1 MSKRNGRNGYSLI
14 EILIVIAII
23 GLILGITIPNFTT
36 MRRRMALR
44 AAAAELRSV
53 FYLVRMR
60 AIARG
65 VNTGVKF
72 VMEDGVWQFAT
83 YEDGDRDGVRN
94 DDIKKGT
101 DPMVAKP
108 RVVFSQSQI
117 VTIGLPGYSFKD
129 PDGDTVKS
137 PVTFNQTSLCSF
149 SPIGEATPGSIYITD
164 NDGEV
169 WCVRVYGATAK
180 IRALR
185 YDRTKK
191 RWVS

>member
-1 MSKRNGRNGYSLI
+1 MSRRKGRNGYTLI
-14 EILIVIAII
+14 EILIVVAII
-23 GLILGITIPNFTT
+23 GLILGIAIPNFTS

-44 AAAAELRSV
+44 AAAGELRSL
-53 FYLVRMR
+53 FHLVRMR

-72 VMEDGVWQFAT
+72 AMQDGAWHFAT

-94 DDIKKGT
+94 DDIKSGV
-101 DPMVAKP
+101 DPMVARP
-108 RVVFSQSQI
+108 RIVFSQSQI

-137 PVTFNQTSLCSF
+137 AVTFNQTSLCSF
-149 SPIGEATPGSIYITD
+149 SPIGEATPGTIYLTD
-164 NDGEV
+164 NAGEL

-185 YDRTKK
+185 YDRAKK